1 VKQTTN
7 LDKFANTGNP
17 AAIFKI
23 AFAYKK
29 KLQWVKY
36 YEDRDL
42 FDKVVAHY
50 KGPHGYAGTIETIR
64 IDFLKMDFLGGELG
78 WYPAHE
84 PFIHEKTSAPACTTP
99 TSTSG

>member
-7 LDKFANTGNP
+7 LDKFANTGSP

-23 AFAYKK
+23 AFTFHGEHQPHPE
-29 KLQWVKY
+29 LRWVKY
-36 YEDRDL
+36 YEDKDL

-50 KGPHGYAGTIETIR
+50 KGPGGYGR
-64 IDFLKMDFLGGELG
+64 PSRGYMRLDFLKMDFLGGELG

-84 PFIHEKTSAPACTTP
+84 PFIHENT
-99 TSTSG
+99 